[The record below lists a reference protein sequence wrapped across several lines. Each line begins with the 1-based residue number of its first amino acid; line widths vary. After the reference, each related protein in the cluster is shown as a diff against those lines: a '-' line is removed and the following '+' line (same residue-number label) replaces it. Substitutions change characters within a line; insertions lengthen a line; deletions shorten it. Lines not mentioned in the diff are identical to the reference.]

1 MDLLSTPGYNSAL
14 NEAAL
19 WMLVLSPLCVFCS
32 PPLSLRL
39 LFALTKAVDDR
50 SKFALTTQPL
60 NTAIQI
66 LIGIDSPIGAPEE
79 LAAKLA
85 EPHRGSRFSIKGAL
99 GVLQR
104 VIVTLLSVAVSIL
117 VPEFSAAS

>member
-1 MDLLSTPGYNSAL
+1 
-14 NEAAL
+14 
-19 WMLVLSPLCVFCS
+19 
-32 PPLSLRL
+32 
-39 LFALTKAVDDR
+39 VDDR

-117 VPEFSAAS
+117 VPEFSAASESPSSSSPYSILQMITG